1 VQTGGETHDAEESMS
16 GRVVHFEVPYDDAD
30 RARSFYSDVFG
41 WKIQPIPEMQYNF
54 VQSGPVTEEGM
65 PTEPGYIG
73 GGMMER
79 SERVGKPVI
88 TIAVDDVNE
97 TLERVAA
104 NGGSAVGEP
113 IPVGDMGVAAYFED
127 SEGNLMGIWQSA
139 AG

>member
-1 VQTGGETHDAEESMS
+1 MH
-16 GRVVHFEVPYDDAD
+16 
-30 RARSFYSDVFG
+30 
-41 WKIQPIPEMQYNF
+41 YNF
-54 VQSGPVTEEGM
+54 VSTGPVRDEGT

-79 SERVGKPVI
+79 SELVGKPVI
-88 TIAVDDVNE
+88 TIAVDDVDE
-97 TLERVAA
+97 TLERVTA

-139 AG
+139 G